1 MSRIELLPGVADDF
15 GRISDHLAEFDV
27 ADIALRIDE
36 IIQAIAVLEY
46 NGGQGGEA
54 SGAQKTCA
62 LRMSRIELMHG
73 VADDFERIPDHLAE
87 SDVAD
92 IALRIHEIIQAIAV
106 LEYNPMIGRP
116 VDDDKRELVI
126 GRDARGFV
134 ALYRYI
140 SEIDT
145 VFILALRGQCE
156 AGYTK
161 T

>member
-1 MSRIELLPGVADDF
+1 MP
-15 GRISDHLAEFDV
+15 
-27 ADIALRIDE
+27 
-36 IIQAIAVLEY
+36 
-46 NGGQGGEA
+46 
-54 SGAQKTCA
+54 
-62 LRMSRIELMHG
+62 G
-73 VADDFERIPDHLAE
+73 VADDFERISDHLAE

-116 VDDDKRELVI
+116 ADADKRELVI
-126 GRDARGFV
+126 GRDARGYV

-145 VFILALRGQCE
+145 VFILALRGQRE